1 MMRLAQVISIL
12 GHPIFMPL
20 YAFGLLIY
28 TNPYINMMISTGSR
42 YFIITILVV
51 FTITLP
57 VITALLFKLFGL
69 IDSVFMKTTKE
80 RMWPFII
87 TLIWYYMGY
96 QLFNKIQVPQSLN
109 LLMIGTISVIS
120 VAIIITIRWKISIHM
135 LGIGGVIGAII
146 GISQRFQFDHSLLLI
161 VLFLF
166 AGLIGYSRLKTKSH
180 NFQQIYIG
188 FIIGLVIEWICVLYL

>member
-28 TNPYINMMISTGSR
+28 TNPYINMMVSTGSR

-96 QLFNKIQVPQSLN
+96 QLFNKIQIPQSLN

>member
-28 TNPYINMMISTGSR
+28 TNPYINMMVSTGSR

>member
-1 MMRLAQVISIL
+1 
-12 GHPIFMPL
+12 
-20 YAFGLLIY
+20 
-28 TNPYINMMISTGSR
+28 
-42 YFIITILVV
+42 
-51 FTITLP
+51 
-57 VITALLFKLFGL
+57 
-69 IDSVFMKTTKE
+69 MKTAKE

>member
-188 FIIGLVIEWICVLYL
+188 FIIGLAIEWICVLYL

>member
-28 TNPYINMMISTGSR
+28 TNPYINMMVSTGSR

-87 TLIWYYMGY
+87 TLIWYCMGY

>member
-1 MMRLAQVISIL
+1 MMLLAQVISIL

-69 IDSVFMKTTKE
+69 IDSVFMKTAKE